1 MSKVNFSSHYSLTQL
16 VLVDHPYDRD
26 LHRES
31 WVLGFVDSEQHKLAL
46 FMLINQ
52 FKLQTSL
59 VHSFIVDTIEHWFD
73 LIDSFIEATSEG
85 DCLIR
90 IFVVGTGERQF
101 SLILSL
107 LDVNNLIV
115 KGFFVVFRNLQKL
128 DFVWDRW
135 NFTKQHFDGQ
145 VRDK

>member
-59 VHSFIVDTIEHWFD
+59 VHSFIVDTIEH
-73 LIDSFIEATSEG
+73 
-85 DCLIR
+85 
-90 IFVVGTGERQF
+90 
-101 SLILSL
+101 
-107 LDVNNLIV
+107 
-115 KGFFVVFRNLQKL
+115 
-128 DFVWDRW
+128 
-135 NFTKQHFDGQ
+135 
-145 VRDK
+145 